1 MNAERRKSRREVL
14 IAWCVLVS
22 WFIIHH
28 SSFIVS
34 SAHADTVWINSGG
47 GGNAL
52 ELPRVQINDIKDGK
66 LLFVGASGR
75 ESSRELSQ
83 IARITVDDDANL
95 NVAEDAANQQK
106 WDVAT
111 DAYRRVMATSAK
123 PWARL
128 WATQR
133 LIIAAQK
140 ANRFDAAA
148 GAYVGLV
155 LADPAVAGGIKLTL
169 PDERST
175 FLTSALKD
183 VASALADPAL
193 SPAQRKLLL
202 QFQLDLQRAKKD
214 QAGAARTAEQLLQS
228 GAAAGGDPNAAAA
241 LVKLKL
247 DQAALSL
254 QKREYA
260 KVITEIKSAA
270 PSFTEPTDQ
279 AHALLMIADA
289 QSGLAGAANT
299 LPAWQDA
306 ALAYMRVVAHFKD
319 NTALAPQVAKAML
332 RAGQIEEQLKD
343 RDAAKLLYD
352 QLIAQYPSDPSAAEA
367 KAGLGRLKATP

>member
-1 MNAERRKSRREVL
+1 MFTANRRTLLR
-14 IAWCVLVS
+14 
-22 WFIIHH
+22 IITGLT
-28 SSFIVS
+28 
-34 SAHADTVWINSGG
+34 A
-47 GGNAL
+47 
-52 ELPRVQINDIKDGK
+52 
-66 LLFVGASGR
+66 
-75 ESSRELSQ
+75 
-83 IARITVDDDANL
+83 
-95 NVAEDAANQQK
+95 
-106 WDVAT
+106 
-111 DAYRRVMATSAK
+111 
-123 PWARL
+123 
-128 WATQR
+128 
-133 LIIAAQK
+133 IAA
-140 ANRFDAAA
+140 ALSTFASAADAQDKIRIGYAISKTGPYA
-148 GAYVGLV
+148 GGAGITTLPNYELWV